1 MTKNEVWGKKRLY
14 IIYSLLIYILQLVR
28 VKLCAAQL
36 TPIIYL
42 LDRFWAPLVQVLS
55 GSELE
60 T

>member
-28 VKLCAAQL
+28 VKLCAARL
-36 TPIIYL
+36 TPIFYL
-42 LDRFWAPLVQVLS
+42 LDRFWAPLVQLLS